1 MKDKNHMIISVYTE
15 KAFYRI
21 QQPSKIKTL
30 KRRDIERIYLNLIK
44 MVSNKP
50 IAKSYSVVKG

>member
-44 MVSNKP
+44 MVFNKP